1 MIGYERIGQLVA
13 VSATL
18 KTSVD
23 LSVANK
29 EMSVD
34 FLNYVK
40 SQVHLNIS
48 DDLYHRPFREYV
60 DAFRFLTKGYEMY
73 QHSAEKVLRYF
84 YSDMAGFLIRNPTNV
99 ELKISIGDELPLP
112 ITKFGID
119 SVKQELRKLASVDS
133 VEALESS
140 QYPEILDVVKSKED
154 LLVKLDSYAVA
165 AVLGRAARQ
174 KELSIVIFDDEEV
187 KD

>member
-1 MIGYERIGQLVA
+1 MVGYERIGQLVA

-29 EMSVD
+29 ELDID

-48 DDLYHRPFREYV
+48 DDLYHRPFREYI
-60 DAFRFLTKGYEMY
+60 DALRFLTKGYEMY
-73 QHSAEKVLRYF
+73 QCSAEKVLRYF
-84 YSDMAGFLIRNPTNV
+84 YSDMAGFLIKNPNNV
-99 ELKISIGDELPLP
+99 KLCIRVGNQLPLP
-112 ITKFGID
+112 VARFSLTE
-119 SVKQELRKLASVDS
+119 VKRELEELASVDS

-140 QYPEILDVVKSKED
+140 QYPEILDAVKSKED
-154 LLVKLDSYAVA
+154 LLTKLDSYAVA
-165 AVLGRAARQ
+165 AVLGRAATQ
-174 KELSIVIFDDEEV
+174 KELKIIVFESEG
-187 KD
+187 